1 MIKEANMTDFL
12 IKLFVKDHDR
22 PNDPSVRE
30 KYGVFSSIVGII
42 TNLILA
48 AIKLI
53 AGILSSSIAII
64 ADALN
69 NFSDA
74 GSSIISFVSF
84 KIAAKPADKEHPF
97 GHARIEYVSSMIVSF
112 LILIVGFELMTS
124 SVSGLFNK
132 NSSKLTVSTL
142 TYVILSISIFLKL
155 WLGLFYRKI
164 AKKIDS
170 SVVAAAAADSFSDCA
185 STSAVLVS
193 SIIVGLTDWW
203 FIDSVVGLAVSI
215 MIMIAGIKIL
225 IETKNSLLGEAPIQ
239 EVVDSIKSTVEKYPE
254 VVGIHDMLVHN
265 YGPKTYIVS
274 FHAEVDGSQDIY
286 ELHDA
291 IDNIEREINEDLRIL
306 CTIHMDPIVTND
318 EAVNELRS
326 FTSES
331 VKEICPEASIH
342 DFRTVIGQ
350 THTNLIFDLVL
361 PYEIKENP
369 DVIVDD
375 IKNLILRK
383 RSNCFCVIT
392 VDRA

>member
-1 MIKEANMTDFL
+1 MTDLL
-12 IKLFVKDHDR
+12 IKLFVKDYQKPD
-22 PNDPSVRE
+22 DSSVRE
-30 KYGVFSSIVGII
+30 RYGVFSSIVGII
-42 TNLILA
+42 TNLLLA
-48 AIKLI
+48 AIKLL
-53 AGILSSSIAII
+53 AGILSFSIAII

-69 NFSDA
+69 NLSDA

-124 SVSGLFNK
+124 SISGLIEPDDA
-132 NSSKLTVSTL
+132 KLSVTYL
-142 TYVILSISIFLKL
+142 TYIILTISILLKL
-155 WLGLFYRKI
+155 WLGLFYRKV

-170 SVVAAAAADSFSDCA
+170 SVVSAAAADSFSDCA

-193 SIIVGLTDWW
+193 SIVIGLTGWW
-203 FIDSVVGLAVSI
+203 FIDSIVGLAVAI

-225 IETKNSLLGEAPIQ
+225 NETKNSLLGEAPIQ
-239 EVVDSIKSTVEKYPE
+239 EVVDSIKNTVEKYPE

-274 FHAEVDGSQDIY
+274 FHAEVDGSRDIY
-286 ELHDA
+286 ELHDT
-291 IDNIEREINEDLRIL
+291 IDNIEREINQDLRIL

-318 EAVNELRS
+318 ETVNELRS
-326 FTSES
+326 FTSNT

-361 PYEIKENP
+361 PFDVKEDPN
-369 DVIVDD
+369 VIVNSVKEA
-375 IKNLILRK
+375 ISNK
-383 RSNCFCVIT
+383 RDYCFCVIT

>member
-1 MIKEANMTDFL
+1 MTDLL
-12 IKLFVKDHDR
+12 IKLFVKDHTN
-22 PNDPSVRE
+22 PENAAVRE
-30 KYGVFSSIVGII
+30 RYGVFSSIVGII

-48 AIKLI
+48 ALKLV
-53 AGILSSSIAII
+53 AGLLSFSIAIV

-69 NFSDA
+69 NLSDA

-112 LILIVGFELMTS
+112 LILLVGFELMTS
-124 SVSGLFNK
+124 SIGGLISGGE
-132 NSSKLTVSTL
+132 SKLEVTTV
-142 TYVILSISIFLKL
+142 TYVILSVSILLKL

-170 SVVAAAAADSFSDCA
+170 SVVSAAAADSFSDCA

-193 SIIVGLTDWW
+193 SIIIGISGWW
-203 FIDSVVGLAVSI
+203 FIDSIMGIAVAI
-215 MIMIAGIKIL
+215 MIIIAGIKIL
-225 IETKNSLLGEAPIQ
+225 NETKNSLLGEAPIQ
-239 EVVDSIKSTVEKYPE
+239 EVVDSIKKTVEKYPE

-274 FHAEVDGSQDIY
+274 LHAEVDGSRDIY

-318 EAVNELRS
+318 ETVNELRA
-326 FTSES
+326 FTAST
-331 VKEICPEASIH
+331 VKEVCPEATIH

-361 PYEIKENP
+361 PFDVKEKPEVVVDAVKAAIKA
-369 DVIVDD
+369 
-375 IKNLILRK
+375 K
-383 RSNCFCVIT
+383 RDYCFCVIT

>member
-1 MIKEANMTDFL
+1 MTNLL
-12 IKLFVKDHDR
+12 IKFFIKDY
-22 PNDPSVRE
+22 NDPSNPTVRE
-30 KYGVFSSIVGII
+30 KYGVFSSIVGIVI
-42 TNLILA
+42 NLILA

-53 AGILSSSIAII
+53 AGLLSFSIAII

-124 SVSGLFNK
+124 SISGLTNK
-132 NSSKLTVSTL
+132 SAAKLEVSAL
-142 TYVILSISIFLKL
+142 TYVILVTSILLKL
-155 WLGLFYRKI
+155 WLGMFYRKI
-164 AKKIDS
+164 AKTIDS
-170 SVVAAAAADSFSDCA
+170 SVVSAAAADSFSDCA

-193 SIIVGLTDWW
+193 SIIVGLTDLWY
-203 FIDSVVGLAVSI
+203 IDSFVGLAVSI

-225 IETKNSLLGEAPIQ
+225 NETKNSLLGEAPIQ
-239 EVVDSIKSTVEKYPE
+239 EVVDSIKKTVEKYPE

-274 FHAEVDGSQDIY
+274 FHAEVDGSRDIY

-291 IDNIEREINEDLRIL
+291 IDNIERDINEDLRIL

-318 EAVNELRS
+318 ETVNELRE
-326 FTSES
+326 FTSDT

-361 PYEIKENP
+361 PFDAKETPNEMINK
-369 DVIVDD
+369 VKKAISE
-375 IKNLILRK
+375 K
-383 RSNCFCVIT
+383 RSYCFCVIT

>member
-1 MIKEANMTDFL
+1 MTNLL
-12 IKLFVKDHDR
+12 IRLFVKNHSN
-22 PNDPSVRE
+22 PNDVAVRE
-30 KYGVFSSIVGII
+30 CYGIFSSIVGII

-48 AIKLI
+48 CIKLI
-53 AGILSSSIAII
+53 AGLLSFSIAII

-69 NFSDA
+69 NLSDA

-112 LILIVGFELMTS
+112 LILLVGFELMTS
-124 SVSGLFNK
+124 SVNELISQTG
-132 NSSKLTVSTL
+132 STL
-142 TYVILSISIFLKL
+142 SVTPITYIILSVSILLKL
-155 WLGLFYRKI
+155 WLGLFYRTI
-164 AKKIDS
+164 AKRIDS

-193 SIIVGLTDWW
+193 SIIVGLTNLWY
-203 FIDSVVGLAVSI
+203 IDSLVGLAVAV
-215 MIMIAGIKIL
+215 MIMIAGVKIL
-225 IETKNSLLGEAPIQ
+225 NETKNSLLGEAPVQDVI
-239 EVVDSIKSTVEKYPE
+239 DSIKTTVEKYPE
-254 VVGIHDMLVHN
+254 IVGIHDMLVHN

-286 ELHDA
+286 MLHDA
-291 IDNIEREINEDLRIL
+291 IDNIEKEINNDLRIL

-318 EAVNELRS
+318 ETINELRS
-326 FTSES
+326 FTAQT

-342 DFRTVIGQ
+342 DFRTVVGN

-361 PYEIKENP
+361 PFDITAKPE
-369 DVIVDD
+369 DIVSAVKKSISD
-375 IKNLILRK
+375 K
-383 RSNCFCVIT
+383 RSYCFCVIT

>member
-1 MIKEANMTDFL
+1 MTDLL
-12 IKLFVKDHDR
+12 IKLFIKDYSN
-22 PNDPSVRE
+22 PNDAAVRE

-48 AIKLI
+48 ALKLV
-53 AGILSSSIAII
+53 AGILSFSIAII

-112 LILIVGFELMTS
+112 LILLVGFELMTS
-124 SVSGLFNK
+124 SISGLFDGEGSN
-132 NSSKLTVSTL
+132 LEVTFI
-142 TYVILSISIFLKL
+142 TYIILSVSILLKL

-185 STSAVLVS
+185 STSAVLIS
-193 SIIVGLTDWW
+193 SIIIGITGWW
-203 FIDSVVGLAVSI
+203 FIDSIVGLAVAV
-215 MIMIAGIKIL
+215 MIIIAGIKIL
-225 IETKNSLLGEAPIQ
+225 NETKNSLLGEAPIK
-239 EVVDSIKSTVEKYPE
+239 EVVESIKSTVEKYPE

-318 EAVNELRS
+318 ETVNELRA
-326 FTSES
+326 FTVET
-331 VKEICPEASIH
+331 VKEICPEATIH

-361 PYEIKENP
+361 PFDLKEEPAMIVESIKSA
-369 DVIVDD
+369 
-375 IKNLILRK
+375 IKDR
-383 RSNCFCVIT
+383 RSYCFCVIT

>member
-1 MIKEANMTDFL
+1 MTDLL
-12 IKLFVKDHDR
+12 IKMFVKDHTQPDKTE
-22 PNDPSVRE
+22 VRE
-30 KYGVFSSIVGII
+30 RYGVFSSIVGII
-42 TNLILA
+42 VNIILA
-48 AIKLI
+48 GIKLI
-53 AGILSSSIAII
+53 AGILSFSIAIT

-69 NFSDA
+69 NLSDA
-74 GSSIISFVSF
+74 GSSLISFVSF

-112 LILIVGFELMTS
+112 LILLVGFELMTS
-124 SVSGLFNK
+124 SISGLTGK
-132 NSSKLTVSTL
+132 GGSVMVVTKLT
-142 TYVILSISIFLKL
+142 YIILSVSILLKL
-155 WLGLFYRKI
+155 WLGMFYRKI

-193 SIIVGLTDWW
+193 SIIVGITDWW
-203 FIDSVVGLAVSI
+203 FVDSVVGLAVAI

-225 IETKNSLLGEAPIQ
+225 NETKNSLLGEAPIQ
-239 EVVDSIKSTVEKYPE
+239 EVVDSIKNTVAKYPE

-274 FHAEVDGSQDIY
+274 FHAEVDGSRDIY

-318 EAVNELRS
+318 ETVNELRE
-326 FTSES
+326 FTSET

-342 DFRTVIGQ
+342 DFRTVVGQ
-350 THTNLIFDLVL
+350 THTNLIFDIVL
-361 PYEIKENP
+361 PFDAKETP
-369 DVIVDD
+369 SEMIEAVKKAVSE
-375 IKNLILRK
+375 K
-383 RSNCFCVIT
+383 RNYCFCVIT

>member
-1 MIKEANMTDFL
+1 MTDLL
-12 IKLFVKDHDR
+12 IKIFVKDHSNH
-22 PNDPSVRE
+22 NDSSVRE
-30 KYGVFSSIVGII
+30 KYGIFSSIVGII
-42 TNLILA
+42 TNIILA
-48 AIKLI
+48 GIKLL
-53 AGILSSSIAII
+53 AGVLSSSIAII

-69 NFSDA
+69 NLSDA
-74 GSSIISFVSF
+74 GSSMISFVSF

-112 LILIVGFELMTS
+112 LILLVGFELLTS
-124 SVSGLFNK
+124 SVNGLIKKDGSN
-132 NSSKLTVSTL
+132 LEVTTL
-142 TYVILSISIFLKL
+142 TYIILVVSIILKL

-164 AKKIDS
+164 AKTIDS
-170 SVVAAAAADSFSDCA
+170 SVVSAASADSFSDCA
-185 STSAVLVS
+185 STAAVLAS
-193 SIIVGLTDWW
+193 SIIIGITDWW
-203 FIDSVVGLAVSI
+203 FIDSVVGLAVSV

-225 IETKNSLLGEAPIQ
+225 NETKNSLLGEAPIQ
-239 EVVDSIKSTVEKYPE
+239 EVVDSIKHTVDKYPE

-286 ELHDA
+286 LLHDA

-318 EAVNELRS
+318 ETVNELRA
-326 FTSES
+326 FTADT

-361 PYEIKENP
+361 PFDIDGRPAEIVESVKTEISNKRP
-369 DVIVDD
+369 D
-375 IKNLILRK
+375 
-383 RSNCFCVIT
+383 CFCVIT

>member
-1 MIKEANMTDFL
+1 MTDLL
-12 IKLFVKDHDR
+12 IRIFIKDHS
-22 PNDPSVRE
+22 NPSDTVVRE

-48 AIKLI
+48 GMKLV
-53 AGILSSSIAII
+53 AGLLSFSIAIV

-69 NFSDA
+69 NLSDA
-74 GSSIISFVSF
+74 GSSLISFVSF

-112 LILIVGFELMTS
+112 LILLVGFELMTS

-132 NSSKLTVSTL
+132 GETALEVTVL
-142 TYVILSISIFLKL
+142 TYVILSVSIVLKL

-170 SVVAAAAADSFSDCA
+170 SVVAAASADSFSDCA
-185 STSAVLVS
+185 STAAVLVS
-193 SIIVGLTDWW
+193 SIIIGISGWW
-203 FIDSVVGLAVSI
+203 FIDSIVGLAVAV
-215 MIMIAGIKIL
+215 MIMIAGVKIL
-225 IETKNSLLGEAPIQ
+225 NETKNSLLGEAPVR

-274 FHAEVDGSQDIY
+274 FHAEVDGSRNIY
-286 ELHDA
+286 DQHEA
-291 IDNIEREINEDLRIL
+291 IDNIEREINEDLSIL

-318 EAVNELRS
+318 EAVNELRE
-326 FTSES
+326 FTAATA
-331 VKEICPEASIH
+331 KEICPEATIH

-361 PYEIKENP
+361 PFDIKEAP
-369 DVIVDD
+369 EEIVEALKQKIRD
-375 IKNLILRK
+375 K
-383 RSNCFCVIT
+383 RENCFCVIT
-392 VDRA
+392 VDRT

>member
-1 MIKEANMTDFL
+1 MTALL
-12 IKLFVKDHDR
+12 IKLFVKDHQNPD
-22 PNDPSVRE
+22 NTQVRE
-30 KYGVFSSIVGII
+30 RYGVFSSIVGII

-48 AIKLI
+48 SLKLI
-53 AGILSSSIAII
+53 AGLLSFSIAIV

-69 NFSDA
+69 NLSDA

-112 LILIVGFELMTS
+112 LILLVGFELINS
-124 SVSGLFNK
+124 SINGLFGK
-132 NSSKLTVSTL
+132 NDSELAVTTV
-142 TYVILSISIFLKL
+142 TYVILSLSICLKL

-164 AKKIDS
+164 AKTIDS
-170 SVVAAAAADSFSDCA
+170 SVVSASAADSFSDCA
-185 STSAVLVS
+185 STTAVLVS
-193 SIIVGLTDWW
+193 SIIIALTDWW
-203 FIDSVVGLAVSI
+203 FIDSIVGLAVAV
-215 MIMIAGIKIL
+215 MIIIAGIKIL
-225 IETKNSLLGEAPIQ
+225 NETKNSLLGEAPVQ
-239 EVVDSIKSTVEKYPE
+239 EVVDNIKKTVDKYPE

-286 ELHDA
+286 SLHDA

-318 EAVNELRS
+318 ETVNELRT
-326 FTSES
+326 FTAET

-350 THTNLIFDLVL
+350 THTNLIFDIVL
-361 PYEIKENP
+361 PFDAKETP
-369 DVIVDD
+369 DSIVE
-375 IKNLILRK
+375 KVKVAVQEK
-383 RSNCFCVIT
+383 RSYCFCVIT

>member
-1 MIKEANMTDFL
+1 MTDLL
-12 IKLFVKDHDR
+12 IKLFIKDYQKPTDTA
-22 PNDPSVRE
+22 VRE
-30 KYGVFSSIVGII
+30 RYGVFSSIVGII

-48 AIKLI
+48 SLKLV
-53 AGILSSSIAII
+53 AGLLSASIAIV

-69 NFSDA
+69 NLSDA

-112 LILIVGFELMTS
+112 LILLVGFELMTS
-124 SVSGLFNK
+124 SISGLVSGEGTQLEV
-132 NSSKLTVSTL
+132 TAL
-142 TYVILSISIFLKL
+142 TYIILSASILLKL

-193 SIIVGLTDWW
+193 SVIIGISGWW
-203 FIDSVVGLAVSI
+203 FIDSIVGLAVAV
-215 MIMIAGIKIL
+215 MIIIAGIKIL
-225 IETKNSLLGEAPIQ
+225 NETKNSLLGEAPVQ

-274 FHAEVDGSQDIY
+274 FHAEVDGERDIY

-306 CTIHMDPIVTND
+306 CTIHMDPIVTHD
-318 EAVNELRS
+318 ETVNELRE
-326 FTSES
+326 FTAGT
-331 VKEICPEASIH
+331 VKEVCPEATIH

-361 PYEIKENP
+361 PF
-369 DVIVDD
+369 DVKGAPGDIVDAVKAA
-375 IKNLILRK
+375 ISKK
-383 RSNCFCVIT
+383 RDYCFCVIT

>member
-1 MIKEANMTDFL
+1 MTDLL
-12 IKLFVKDHDR
+12 IKIFVKDHIN
-22 PNDPSVRE
+22 PGKPEVRE
-30 KYGVFSSIVGII
+30 RYGVFSSIVGII

-48 AIKLI
+48 AIKLV
-53 AGILSSSIAII
+53 AGLLSFSIAIV

-69 NFSDA
+69 NLSDA
-74 GSSIISFVSF
+74 GSSLISFVSF

-112 LILIVGFELMTS
+112 LILLVGFELMKN
-124 SVSGLFNK
+124 SVSGLINK
-132 NSSKLTVSTL
+132 SGANLEITAL
-142 TYVILSISIFLKL
+142 TYVILAVSIVLKL
-155 WLGLFYRKI
+155 WLGIFYKKV
-164 AKKIDS
+164 AKKISS

-193 SIIVGLTDWW
+193 SIIVGLSGLWYV
-203 FIDSVVGLAVSI
+203 DSIVGLAVSV

-225 IETKNSLLGEAPIQ
+225 NETKNSLLGEAPIQ
-239 EVVDSIKSTVEKYPE
+239 EVVDGIKHTVEKYPE

-286 ELHDA
+286 MLHDA
-291 IDNIEREINEDLRIL
+291 IDNIEREINEDMRIL

-318 EAVNELRS
+318 ETVNELRA
-326 FTSES
+326 FTAATA
-331 VKEICPEASIH
+331 KEICPEATIH
-342 DFRTVIGQ
+342 DFRTVVGN

-361 PYEIKENP
+361 PFDVQGDPDKIVEDLQSLIFKKREN
-369 DVIVDD
+369 
-375 IKNLILRK
+375 
-383 RSNCFCVIT
+383 CYCVIT

>member
-1 MIKEANMTDFL
+1 MTNLL
-12 IKLFVKDHDR
+12 IKLFVKDYTNPD
-22 PNDPSVRE
+22 DTAVRE

-53 AGILSSSIAII
+53 AGLLSFSIAII

-69 NFSDA
+69 NLSDA

-112 LILIVGFELMTS
+112 LILLVGFELMTS
-124 SVSGLFNK
+124 SIGNLIDK
-132 NSSKLTVSTL
+132 STDSLNVTPL
-142 TYVILSISIFLKL
+142 TYVILIISIVLKL
-155 WLGLFYRKI
+155 WLGLFYRTI

-170 SVVAAAAADSFSDCA
+170 SVVAASAADSFSDCA
-185 STSAVLVS
+185 STSAVLIS
-193 SIIVGLTDWW
+193 SIIIGISGWW
-203 FIDSVVGLAVSI
+203 FIDSVVGLAVAV
-215 MIMIAGIKIL
+215 MIIIAGIKIL
-225 IETKNSLLGEAPIQ
+225 NETKNSLLGEAPVQ
-239 EVVDSIKSTVEKYPE
+239 EVIDSIKQTVAKYPE
-254 VVGIHDMLVHN
+254 VVGIHDLLVHN

-274 FHAEVDGSQDIY
+274 FHAEVDGNQDIY
-286 ELHDA
+286 MLHDA

-306 CTIHMDPIVTND
+306 CTIHMDPIVTDD
-318 EAVNELRS
+318 ESVNELRH
-326 FTSES
+326 FTAETA
-331 VKEICPEASIH
+331 KKICPEATIH

-361 PYEIKENP
+361 PFDIKEDP
-369 DVIVDD
+369 QVLVES
-375 IKNLILRK
+375 LK
-383 RSNCFCVIT
+383 REISAEREDCFCVIT

>member
-1 MIKEANMTDFL
+1 MTDLL
-12 IKLFVKDHDR
+12 IKIFVKDHSNH
-22 PNDPSVRE
+22 NDSSVRE
-30 KYGVFSSIVGII
+30 KYGIFSSIVGII
-42 TNLILA
+42 TNVILA
-48 AIKLI
+48 GIKLL
-53 AGILSSSIAII
+53 AGVLSSSIAII

-69 NFSDA
+69 NLSDA
-74 GSSIISFVSF
+74 GSSMISFVSF

-112 LILIVGFELMTS
+112 LILLVGFELLTS
-124 SVSGLFNK
+124 SVNGLIKKDGSN
-132 NSSKLTVSTL
+132 LEVTTL
-142 TYVILSISIFLKL
+142 TYIILVVSIILKL

-164 AKKIDS
+164 AKTIDS
-170 SVVAAAAADSFSDCA
+170 SVVSAASADSFSDCA
-185 STSAVLVS
+185 STAAVLAS
-193 SIIVGLTDWW
+193 SIIIGITDWW
-203 FIDSVVGLAVSI
+203 FIDSVVGLAVSV

-225 IETKNSLLGEAPIQ
+225 NETKNSLLGEAPIQ
-239 EVVDSIKSTVEKYPE
+239 EVVDSIKHTVDKYPE

-286 ELHDA
+286 LLHDA

-318 EAVNELRS
+318 ETVNELRA
-326 FTSES
+326 FTADT

-361 PYEIKENP
+361 PFDIDGKPAEIVESVKTEISNKRP
-369 DVIVDD
+369 D
-375 IKNLILRK
+375 
-383 RSNCFCVIT
+383 CFCVIT

>member
-1 MIKEANMTDFL
+1 MTNLL
-12 IKLFVKDHDR
+12 IKFFIKDY
-22 PNDPSVRE
+22 NDPTNPAVRE

-53 AGILSSSIAII
+53 AGALSFSIAII

-112 LILIVGFELMTS
+112 LILIVGFELMTNS
-124 SVSGLFNK
+124 LSGLFNQ
-132 NSSKLTVSTL
+132 SAAKLEVTTL
-142 TYVILSISIFLKL
+142 TYVILATSILLKL
-155 WLGLFYRKI
+155 WLGMFYRKI
-164 AKKIDS
+164 AKTIDS
-170 SVVAAAAADSFSDCA
+170 SVVSAAAADSFSDCA

-193 SIIVGLTDWW
+193 SIIVGLTDLW
-203 FIDSVVGLAVSI
+203 FIDSIVGLAVSI

-225 IETKNSLLGEAPIQ
+225 NETKNSLLGEAPIQ
-239 EVVDSIKSTVEKYPE
+239 EVVDSIKKTVEKYPE

-274 FHAEVDGSQDIY
+274 FHAEVDGSRDIY

-318 EAVNELRS
+318 ETVNELRE
-326 FTSES
+326 FTSET

-342 DFRTVIGQ
+342 DFRTVVGQ
-350 THTNLIFDLVL
+350 THTNLIFDIVL
-361 PYEIKENP
+361 PFDAKETP
-369 DVIVDD
+369 SEMIEAVKKAVSE
-375 IKNLILRK
+375 K
-383 RSNCFCVIT
+383 RNYCFCVIT

>member
-1 MIKEANMTDFL
+1 MTDLL
-12 IKLFVKDHDR
+12 IRIFIKDHS
-22 PNDPSVRE
+22 NPSDTVVRE

-48 AIKLI
+48 GMKLV
-53 AGILSSSIAII
+53 AGLLSFSIAIV

-69 NFSDA
+69 NLSDA
-74 GSSIISFVSF
+74 GSSLISFVSF

-112 LILIVGFELMTS
+112 LILLVGFELMTS

-132 NSSKLTVSTL
+132 GETVLDVTVL
-142 TYVILSISIFLKL
+142 TYVILSVSIVLKL

-170 SVVAAAAADSFSDCA
+170 SVVAAASADSFSDCA
-185 STSAVLVS
+185 STAAVLVS
-193 SIIVGLTDWW
+193 SIIIGISGWW
-203 FIDSVVGLAVSI
+203 FIDSIVGLAVAV
-215 MIMIAGIKIL
+215 MIMIAGVKIL
-225 IETKNSLLGEAPIQ
+225 NETKNSLLGEAPVK

-274 FHAEVDGSQDIY
+274 FHAEVDGSQNIY
-286 ELHDA
+286 DLHDA

-318 EAVNELRS
+318 EAVNELRE
-326 FTSES
+326 FTAATA
-331 VKEICPEASIH
+331 KEICPEATIH

-361 PYEIKENP
+361 PFDIKEAP
-369 DVIVDD
+369 EEIVEALKQKIRD
-375 IKNLILRK
+375 R
-383 RSNCFCVIT
+383 RENCFCVIT
-392 VDRA
+392 VDRT

>member
-1 MIKEANMTDFL
+1 MTDLL
-12 IKLFVKDHDR
+12 IKLFIKDYSN
-22 PNDPSVRE
+22 PNDAAVRE

-48 AIKLI
+48 ALKLV
-53 AGILSSSIAII
+53 AGILSFSIAII

-112 LILIVGFELMTS
+112 LILLVGFELMTS
-124 SVSGLFNK
+124 SISGLFDGEGSN
-132 NSSKLTVSTL
+132 LEVTFI
-142 TYVILSISIFLKL
+142 TYIILSVSILLKL

-193 SIIVGLTDWW
+193 SIIIGITGWW
-203 FIDSVVGLAVSI
+203 FIDSIVGLAVAV
-215 MIMIAGIKIL
+215 MIIIAGIKIL
-225 IETKNSLLGEAPIQ
+225 NETKNSLLGEAPIK
-239 EVVDSIKSTVEKYPE
+239 EVVESIKSTVEKYPE

-318 EAVNELRS
+318 ETVNELRA
-326 FTSES
+326 FTVET
-331 VKEICPEASIH
+331 VKEICPEATIH

-361 PYEIKENP
+361 PFDLKEEPAMIVESIKSA
-369 DVIVDD
+369 
-375 IKNLILRK
+375 IKDR
-383 RSNCFCVIT
+383 RSYCFCVIT

>member
-1 MIKEANMTDFL
+1 MTDLL
-12 IKLFVKDHDR
+12 IKIFVKDHIN
-22 PNDPSVRE
+22 PGKPEVRE
-30 KYGVFSSIVGII
+30 RYGVFSSIVGII

-48 AIKLI
+48 AIKLV
-53 AGILSSSIAII
+53 AGLLSFSIAIV

-69 NFSDA
+69 NLSDA
-74 GSSIISFVSF
+74 GSSLISFVSF

-112 LILIVGFELMTS
+112 LILLVGFELMKNS
-124 SVSGLFNK
+124 ASGLINK
-132 NSSKLTVSTL
+132 DGANLEITTL
-142 TYVILSISIFLKL
+142 TYVILAVSIALKL
-155 WLGLFYRKI
+155 WLGLFYKKV
-164 AKKIDS
+164 AKKISS

-193 SIIVGLTDWW
+193 SIIVGLSGLWYV
-203 FIDSVVGLAVSI
+203 DSIVGLAVSV

-225 IETKNSLLGEAPIQ
+225 NETKNSLLGEAPIQ
-239 EVVDSIKSTVEKYPE
+239 EVVDGIKHTVEKYPE

-286 ELHDA
+286 MLHDA
-291 IDNIEREINEDLRIL
+291 IDNIEREINEDMRIL

-318 EAVNELRS
+318 ETVNELRA
-326 FTSES
+326 FTAATA
-331 VKEICPEASIH
+331 KEICPEATIH
-342 DFRTVIGQ
+342 DFRTVVGN

-361 PYEIKENP
+361 PFDVQGDPDKIVEDLQSLIFKKREN
-369 DVIVDD
+369 
-375 IKNLILRK
+375 
-383 RSNCFCVIT
+383 CYCVIT

>member
-1 MIKEANMTDFL
+1 MTDL
-12 IKLFVKDHDR
+12 LTKIFVKDYTSPDK
-22 PNDPSVRE
+22 PEVRE
-30 KYGVFSSIVGII
+30 RYGVFSSIVGII
-42 TNLILA
+42 TNLLLA
-48 AIKLI
+48 AMKLV
-53 AGILSSSIAII
+53 AGLLSFSIAIV

-69 NFSDA
+69 NLSDA
-74 GSSIISFVSF
+74 GSSLISFVSF

-112 LILIVGFELMTS
+112 LILLVGFELMKN

-132 NSSKLTVSTL
+132 EGSKLEITAL
-142 TYVILSISIFLKL
+142 TYIILSVSIVLKL

-164 AKKIDS
+164 SKKISS

-193 SIIVGLTDWW
+193 SIIVGLSGLWY
-203 FIDSVVGLAVSI
+203 IDSIVGLAVSI

-225 IETKNSLLGEAPIQ
+225 NETKNSLLGEAPIQ
-239 EVVDSIKSTVEKYPE
+239 EVVDSIKHTVEKYPE

-286 ELHDA
+286 LLHDA

-318 EAVNELRS
+318 ETVNELRA
-326 FTSES
+326 FTASAA
-331 VKEICPEASIH
+331 KEICPEATIH
-342 DFRTVIGQ
+342 DFRTVIGN

-361 PYEIKENP
+361 PFDIKENP
-369 DVIVDD
+369 DKIVE
-375 IKNLILRK
+375 NLQRLIFQK
-383 RSNCFCVIT
+383 RENCYCVIT

>member
-1 MIKEANMTDFL
+1 MTDLL
-12 IKLFVKDHDR
+12 IKIFVKDHIN
-22 PNDPSVRE
+22 PGKPEVRE
-30 KYGVFSSIVGII
+30 RYGVFSSIVGII

-48 AIKLI
+48 AIKLV
-53 AGILSSSIAII
+53 AGLLSFSIAIV

-69 NFSDA
+69 NLSDA
-74 GSSIISFVSF
+74 GSSLISFVSF

-112 LILIVGFELMTS
+112 LILLVGFELMKN
-124 SVSGLFNK
+124 SVSGLINK
-132 NSSKLTVSTL
+132 SGANLEITAL
-142 TYVILSISIFLKL
+142 TYVILAVSIVLKL
-155 WLGLFYRKI
+155 WLGIFYKKV
-164 AKKIDS
+164 AKKISS

-193 SIIVGLTDWW
+193 SIIVGLSGLWYV
-203 FIDSVVGLAVSI
+203 DSIVGLAVSV

-225 IETKNSLLGEAPIQ
+225 NETKNSLLGEAPIQ
-239 EVVDSIKSTVEKYPE
+239 EVVDGIKHTVEKYPE

-286 ELHDA
+286 MLHDA
-291 IDNIEREINEDLRIL
+291 IDNIEREINEDMRIL

-318 EAVNELRS
+318 ETVNELRA
-326 FTSES
+326 FTAATA
-331 VKEICPEASIH
+331 KEICPEATIH
-342 DFRTVIGQ
+342 DFRTVVGN

-361 PYEIKENP
+361 PFDVQGDPDKIVEDLQRLIFKKREN
-369 DVIVDD
+369 
-375 IKNLILRK
+375 
-383 RSNCFCVIT
+383 CYCVIT